1 MYIPGWKPCYNYW
14 GNKVNK
20 KANKFYSTNYLKEK
34 FVDKST
40 HQLVG

>member
-20 KANKFYSTNYLKEK
+20 KANKFYSTKLFERKIC
-34 FVDKST
+34 
-40 HQLVG
+40 